1 MSLTLCQQA
10 KLVTLSNRPLNALV
24 EGQLARLVMP
34 DIQPTS
40 QCLIWNCN
48 RSLTHDYLGKDL
60 NAELNAA
67 FAQALKSEQDYAAN
81 SAYHVPE
88 AQINV
93 AHTLHKH
100 LAHFDLYKFE
110 AFVRDSVAPHLN
122 HVLGEEDK
130 LPQSSEFKTWL
141 QQYQHALERLWS
153 TLFTLLA
160 QHRYQQAS
168 HVYRAVIQTPAFAS
182 RAPQLHSLSLV
193 ATNAVLST
201 PVDCML
207 IGMRNEHYVEEV
219 FNQHLTV
226 PLTTNTGELL
236 EAMKVGEEA
245 AKFAHQNMKL
255 EIKQSK

>member
-1 MSLTLCQQA
+1 M
-10 KLVTLSNRPLNALV
+10 
-24 EGQLARLVMP
+24 
-34 DIQPTS
+34 
-40 QCLIWNCN
+40 
-48 RSLTHDYLGKDL
+48 H
-60 NAELNAA
+60 AA
-67 FAQALKSEQDYAAN
+67 FEHALKLEQEYATTT
-81 SAYHVPE
+81 AYHVPD

-100 LAHFDLYKFE
+100 LSYFDLYKFE
-110 AFVRDSVAPHLN
+110 SFIRDSVAPHLN
-122 HVLGEEDK
+122 HVLGDDGK
-130 LPQSSEFKTWL
+130 LPQSSEFKAWL
-141 QQYQHALERLWS
+141 QQYQRALERLWS

-207 IGMRNEHYVEEV
+207 IGMRNEHYVEDV
-219 FNQHLTV
+219 FNQHLTA
-226 PLTTNTGELL
+226 PLTTNSSELL
-236 EAMKVGEEA
+236 EAMKVAEEA
-245 AKFAHQNMKL
+245 AKFAHQNIKL